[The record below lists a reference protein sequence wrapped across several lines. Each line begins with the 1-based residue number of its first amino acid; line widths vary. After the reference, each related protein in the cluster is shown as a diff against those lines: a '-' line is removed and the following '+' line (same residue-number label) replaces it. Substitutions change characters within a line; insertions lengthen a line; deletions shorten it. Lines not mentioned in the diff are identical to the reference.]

1 VEKVLHSFK
10 HKYCIGDKRMPI
22 TTLTNISVPT
32 EGAGSNSSLLMPK
45 LQYRFRVFLD
55 NFGTTGAADGTREI
69 SRQVVDVTRPNVS
82 FEQMTIEAYNSR
94 TYLAG
99 KHTWDPIT
107 LTLREDA
114 NNNVQK
120 IVGQQIQRQFDFY
133 EQSSAV
139 SSGTYKFQT
148 RIEILDGGNGAQGAN
163 IIDRFHLVG
172 CYIESANYNTLAY
185 ATNEPV
191 TTTLSIR
198 YDNAI
203 QFGADEDFIGIGS
216 AVGRASNASIGGT
229 TVTG

>member
-1 VEKVLHSFK
+1 
-10 HKYCIGDKRMPI
+10 MPI
-22 TTLTNISVPT
+22 TTLQNISIPT
-32 EGAGSNSSLLMPK
+32 EGANSNSSLLMPK

-55 NFGTTGAADGTREI
+55 NFGTTGGPDGVREI
-69 SRQVVDVTRPNVS
+69 TRQVQDVTRPNIS
-82 FEQMTIEAYNSR
+82 FEQMTLDAYNSR

-99 KHTWDPIT
+99 KHTWEPVT

-120 IVGQQIQRQFDFY
+120 IIGQQLQRQFDFF

-148 RIEILDGGNGAQGAN
+148 RIEILDGGNGANGAN
-163 IIDRFHLVG
+163 VIDRFHLIG

-185 ATNEPV
+185 ATNEAV
-191 TTTLSIR
+191 TTSLSIR

-203 QFGADEDFIGIGS
+203 QFGADEDVNGIGEITT
-216 AVGRASNASIGGT
+216 RALNAASGGT
-229 TVTG
+229 QVT